1 MVLPVRLLRVV
12 VILIV
17 AAAFTSQILPAGEDD
32 SRPLFSLGFSAS
44 NYDPGWIIK
53 MDASGGYRF
62 GRHFEFTA
70 GVPVYFVRFPEG
82 ELEDG
87 SSSKTGIGNVY
98 INLRAIAERS
108 GFYFSSSLRAAAP
121 TGDED
126 EGFSTGRMTVDWN
139 NYLEYDAGL
148 LAPFASAGLANSV
161 SDTHFFTQ
169 PYSSLGIVGQFEG
182 GLLLNP
188 AWWIGFGG
196 SGYAIVPSGEQKI
209 YSRLYQSA
217 MADPGAGETDT
228 MRRRRMALSDSY
240 YTVGDAELVE
250 DRGFS
255 AWVDA
260 YFIRDLSLE
269 AGYSRSTT
277 YEWNTFFLSARYD
290 LAGLFSR
297 DRD

>member
-1 MVLPVRLLRVV
+1 MLAPVRLLRLA
-12 VILIV
+12 VILTLTV
-17 AAAFTSQILPAGEDD
+17 TLPATVLPAGENEG
-32 SRPLFSLGFSAS
+32 RPLLSVGFSAS
-44 NYDPGWIIK
+44 NYDPGWIVK

-82 ELEDG
+82 ELEDTSG
-87 SSSKTGIGNVY
+87 SKTGIGNVY
-98 INLRAIAERS
+98 INLRAMTEGA
-108 GFYFSSSLRAAAP
+108 GFYFSSSIRAAAP
-121 TGDED
+121 TADKE

-139 NYLEYDAGL
+139 NYLEYDAGY
-148 LAPFASAGLANSV
+148 LAPFASVGIANSV

-196 SGYAIVPSGEQKI
+196 SGYAVAPSGEQKI
-209 YSRLYQSA
+209 YSRVYRSP
-217 MADPGAGETDT
+217 MMDSGAGATDAL
-228 MRRRRMALSDSY
+228 RRRRGVLEESF
-240 YTVGDAELVE
+240 YTVGDADLVK

-255 AWVDA
+255 TWVDVYA
-260 YFIRDLSLE
+260 VPDLSFE
-269 AGYSRSTT
+269 AGFSRSVT
-277 YEWNTFFLSARYD
+277 YEWNTYFFSARYD
-290 LAGLFSR
+290 LSGLFSR